1 MKFDLV
7 VAIFSNL
14 VTNDYKSHVVING
27 LVTFW
32 LISTSVCDLDHF
44 DVIIGNTFLDAYEI
58 NIFRNGVRAKCG
70 FKLMNLNVDY
80 NFTW

>member
-1 MKFDLV
+1 LKFDLV